1 MIHKIFIIFLFTLIN
16 LNAAME
22 DDIVYVEDKTS
33 KKRSLKDEFLNPNTQ
48 FYTISICTLDLNK
61 YDPIEYFKTFNMTNA
76 LAYRFG
82 ENKQFARVISGV
94 YKTGTEA
101 ANAIKDLDPRL
112 IKNKPYAA
120 NLKRHQE
127 VFAEYQNIIKKTITP
142 NKKNIEKIEVN
153 KQSSKSIFINNSKE
167 AKKLKE
173 EFLNENSQFYSIALG
188 SISLKRNSIENFFET
203 YGVEDEALA
212 HLYGKNKDK
221 ARIIYGLY
229 KTRAEA
235 IDAIKKF
242 NKNLKRNKPYSMK
255 MEKFQSFYNKNIS
268 KNEDNSIVELKMN
281 DSNKKELASKPNL
294 SDDIKIIKNEKFE
307 KPKIVNKIKEEVKE
321 RKIENKKKEKNSV
334 KKIKKKKT
342 EPIIEKKDNSFL
354 KESKLVDVYYVEE
367 DGEFNILSEVFL
379 NDGSS
384 FFTIDFGEVNLKEST
399 IEQAFLNNKIKNEAL
414 AYKYGDNQ
422 EYARVIYGAFE
433 TKDDARKT
441 IEELNVTSLKNLRV
455 SNIKNHQK
463 LYKIYHKNKMIFNS
477 KVNNAQDETSKYEFD
492 YSSVYAKL
500 ENSES
505 KIKKEFFNR
514 GTSKYTITLITFL
527 KDDIRVDKFFE
538 YNNLYEEVL
547 AFPIGSQNSYYRVIK
562 GVYDSFDEANEAI
575 NNLSKDLRENQPY
588 VSKISSQQKKLEKY
602 GRVLESEMKQI
613 QMIEFK

>member
-1 MIHKIFIIFLFTLIN
+1 MIYKIIFLSFLLFLN

-33 KKRSLKDEFLNPNTQ
+33 NQISLKDEFLNPNTK
-48 FYTISICTLDLNK
+48 FYTISICTLDLSK

-76 LAYRFG
+76 VAYKFG
-82 ENKQFARVISGV
+82 ENKEFARIISGV

-101 ANAIKDLDPRL
+101 TAAIKDLDPRL
-112 IKNKPYAA
+112 IRNKPYSA

-127 VFAEYQNIIKKTITP
+127 LFSEYNENIKKATTS
-142 NKKNIEKIEVN
+142 KKKIEEI
-153 KQSSKSIFINNSKE
+153 KPIKKSSKSIFINNSEE

-173 EFLNENSQFYSIALG
+173 EFLNDDSQFYSIALG
-188 SISLKRNSIENFFET
+188 SISLKQSSIEKFFQT
-203 YGVEDEALA
+203 YGVGDEALA

-235 IDAIKKF
+235 INAIKEF
-242 NKNLKRNKPYSMK
+242 NDNLKSNKPYSMK
-255 MEKFQSFYNKNIS
+255 MEKFQSFYKKNIS
-268 KNEDNSIVELKMN
+268 KDENNPIVELKIN
-281 DSNKKELASKPNL
+281 DKKEEKKVNVKL
-294 SDDIKIIKNEKFE
+294 SDEIKIVDIPKKEIPKKEKIAKVKQE
-307 KPKIVNKIKEEVKE
+307 KPKVEEKKSKAIK
-321 RKIENKKKEKNSV
+321 
-334 KKIKKKKT
+334 KKIKKQTTKT
-342 EPIIEKKDNSFL
+342 KILENNNKFL
-354 KESKLVDVYYVEE
+354 KESKLVDVFYVEE

-384 FFTIDFGEVNLKEST
+384 FFTIDFGEINLKEST
-399 IEQAFLNNKIKNEAL
+399 IEQSFINNKIKNEAL
-414 AYKYGDNQ
+414 AYKYGDNK
-422 EYARVIYGAFE
+422 EYARLIYGAFE
-433 TKDDARKT
+433 TKDDAKKT
-441 IEELNVTSLKNLRV
+441 IEELNVTSLKNLKV

-463 LYKIYHKNKMIFNS
+463 LYKVYHKNKMIYNS
-477 KVNNAQDETSKYEFD
+477 KKNDTQVKTKKYEFD

-500 ENSES
+500 ENSKS
-505 KIKKEFFNR
+505 KIKDEFFNR
-514 GTSKYTITLITFL
+514 DSKKYTITLITFL
-527 KDDIRVDKFFE
+527 KDDMRVDKFFE

-575 NNLSKDLRENQPY
+575 NSLSEDLRENQPY
-588 VSKISSQQKKLEKY
+588 VSRISSQQKKLEKY
-602 GRVLESEMKQI
+602 GRVLENEMKQI